1 MATGTPPL
9 IYRWRRDGASIA
21 ITTNGILTLF
31 NVQTNQAGLYS
42 VVVSNVVGSATSSN
56 ALLQVLVPP
65 FVNRPPSFTKGPDIT
80 VPEADVPAAY
90 RFDHWATNIRSG
102 PSNEPSQALTF
113 IVTNDN
119 PGLFATAPAVEAV
132 GGALTLAT
140 APNSH
145 GVAHV
150 IVVLMDDGGTANG
163 GVDTSPPQTFVINV
177 VPPNRPPVAKAT
189 VSPLTSLFPD
199 QTNLF
204 VISPNNSN
212 APVVLDASLSS
223 DPDNDP
229 LQFAWLEEATVIA
242 TGVLATNDLEIGL
255 HAITL
260 AADDGTVTSTD
271 SVAFEVITA
280 GDAVDEIIARLE
292 SSTLPRTIRR
302 PLMAT
307 LGMAKTALD
316 GGNFDVGVNRLQV
329 FQHKVE
335 MRVTPVD
342 PSLAIL
348 LINAAQGIIDA
359 VAP

>member
-1 MATGTPPL
+1 
-9 IYRWRRDGASIA
+9 
-21 ITTNGILTLF
+21 
-31 NVQTNQAGLYS
+31 
-42 VVVSNVVGSATSSN
+42 
-56 ALLQVLVPP
+56 
-65 FVNRPPSFTKGPDIT
+65 
-80 VPEADVPAAY
+80 
-90 RFDHWATNIRSG
+90 
-102 PSNEPSQALTF
+102 
-113 IVTNDN
+113 
-119 PGLFATAPAVEAV
+119 
-132 GGALTLAT
+132 
-140 APNSH
+140 
-145 GVAHV
+145 
-150 IVVLMDDGGTANG
+150 
-163 GVDTSPPQTFVINV
+163 
-177 VPPNRPPVAKAT
+177 
-189 VSPLTSLFPD
+189 
-199 QTNLF
+199 LF

>member
-1 MATGTPPL
+1 
-9 IYRWRRDGASIA
+9 
-21 ITTNGILTLF
+21 
-31 NVQTNQAGLYS
+31 
-42 VVVSNVVGSATSSN
+42 
-56 ALLQVLVPP
+56 VLVPP

-80 VPEADVPAAY
+80 VSEADVPAAY

-102 PSNEPSQALTF
+102 PSNEPPQGLTF

-119 PGLFATAPAVEAV
+119 PALFVTAPAVEAV
-132 GGALTLAT
+132 GGALTFAT

-145 GVAHV
+145 GMAHV
-150 IVVLMDDGGTANG
+150 TVVLMDDGGTANG
-163 GVDTSPPQTFVINV
+163 GSDTSTPQTFVITV
-177 VPPNRPPVAKAT
+177 IPPNTPPIAKAT
-189 VSPLTSLFPD
+189 VSPLTTIFPD

-204 VISPNNSN
+204 VIAPNNSN

-242 TGVLATNDLEIGL
+242 TGVRATNDLEIGA
-255 HAITL
+255 HTITL

-271 SVAFEVITA
+271 TVAFEVITP

-292 SSTLPRTIRR
+292 NATLPRPIRR
-302 PLMAT
+302 PLVAT
-307 LGMAKTALD
+307 LEAAKAA
-316 GGNFDVGVNRLQV
+316 FDAGDFSTGIRRLQS

-342 PSLAIL
+342 PALATL
-348 LINAAQGIIDA
+348 LINAAQKVIDA
-359 VAP
+359 VGAP